1 MRLTTDGATLAWK
14 LADLASKSLS
24 RSERQAVYVAIGS
37 GDTQA
42 AMVKLLSI
50 LAHRQVCV
58 PPPVRLQIQRWLFGY
73 AGSTFGNSLRPIV
86 NDLNF
91 SD

>member
-1 MRLTTDGATLAWK
+1 
-14 LADLASKSLS
+14 
-24 RSERQAVYVAIGS
+24 
-37 GDTQA
+37 
-42 AMVKLLSI
+42 MVKLLSI